1 MVFSESSK
9 TLVLC
14 NWKITAESGFCITQ
28 DSWRDHGHLLERSSG
43 GKTLS
48 NDMQSPTN
56 PGVDKGCIVW
66 FKPWAHFPS
75 DTGSFPSNIFKVKEK
90 LCDLTSQRS
99 AVCSYIVWNLENT
112 ECIVSRSNEL
122 VQKLSFCHLS
132 LLSPT
137 VCLDVHELDPWR

>member
-66 FKPWAHFPS
+66 FKPWAHFPLKYLQGEREAVQ
-75 DTGSFPSNIFKVKEK
+75 TV

-132 LLSPT
+132 LLFPT
-137 VCLDVHELDPWR
+137 VCLDVHELDLWR